1 SITAATAPSPVTL
14 VAVPKLSCATYKAIM
29 KATAASLKPRLV
41 ISTPLAA
48 IIAPPGTPGAAI
60 ITTPSS
66 KITTSISQRPGIS
79 YTGSIVITAIE
90 QLSIVIVE
98 PDKWVVAHKGI
109 TKSAIL
115 FLIPFVFVR
124 SKVTGIVAAEDIVP
138 SAVKY
143 AGSIFFN
150 IANGFFLISEP
161 ATVYCTRS
169 QTKCMII

>member
-1 SITAATAPSPVTL
+1 YCHLNNYKQKKTKSHVYDFVLSDYSLSTWFLFNFCSYASITAATAPSPVTL

-79 YTGSIVITAIE
+79 
-90 QLSIVIVE
+90 
-98 PDKWVVAHKGI
+98 
-109 TKSAIL
+109 
-115 FLIPFVFVR
+115 
-124 SKVTGIVAAEDIVP
+124 
-138 SAVKY
+138 
-143 AGSIFFN
+143 
-150 IANGFFLISEP
+150 
-161 ATVYCTRS
+161 
-169 QTKCMII
+169 